1 MRYIPNS
8 PSEREL
14 MLREMGL
21 KSVDELFRGIPANL
35 QLKRPLQIPA
45 ALSESDTLGY
55 FRKMA
60 EKNETP
66 TTGRKMASFL
76 GAGAYNHFIPTVI
89 DTLISRSEF
98 YTSYTPYQPE
108 ISQGTLQ
115 AIFEFQTMIC
125 DLTGMDVSNA
135 SLYDGSTAT
144 AEAVLMAERV
154 TGRTKVAIAGNLHP
168 EYIEVVDTYIKNAGI
183 SKVILP
189 FDGQNGTLRL
199 DSLADIGADI
209 GAVIVQSPNFFGGI
223 EELQKIAD
231 ATHRIGALFVVV
243 VSEAMSLGLLQS
255 PGRAGADIVC
265 GETQS
270 FGIPLSF
277 GGSYCGFFAT
287 REKFQRQI
295 PGRLVGMAHDD
306 KGRSGFVL
314 TLATREQHI
323 RREKATSNICT
334 NQGLYALMSTVYLS
348 TMGRAG
354 LREAAEQN
362 LQKAHY
368 AARLI
373 SGIAGYKLR
382 FGASFFNEFVISAP
396 RPATEVLERLREQ
409 DIIGGL
415 ELSRFFGGWD
425 SGMENEIL
433 VCVTETTTRQD
444 IDRLVSALAVIG
456 S

>member
-1 MRYIPNS
+1 
-8 PSEREL
+8 

-183 SKVILP
+183 SKVVLP

-199 DSLADIGADI
+199 DSLTDIGADI

-306 KGRSGFVL
+306 QGRSGFVL

-415 ELSRFFGGWD
+415 ELSRFFGGRD

>member
-8 PSEREL
+8 PSEREQ

-183 SKVILP
+183 SKVVLP
-189 FDGQNGTLRL
+189 FDGQNGTLQL
-199 DSLADIGADI
+199 DSLTDIGADI

-306 KGRSGFVL
+306 QGRSGFVL

-415 ELSRFFGGWD
+415 ELSRFFGGRD

>member
-1 MRYIPNS
+1 
-8 PSEREL
+8 

-21 KSVDELFRGIPANL
+21 KSVDELFRGIPSNL
-35 QLKRPLQIPA
+35 QLKRPLQIPPA
-45 ALSESDTLGY
+45 KAESEALRY
-55 FRKMA
+55 FREMA

-66 TTGRKMASFL
+66 VTGRKMASFL
-76 GAGAYNHFIPTVI
+76 GAGAYHHFIPTVI

-115 AIFEFQTMIC
+115 AIFEYQTMIC
-125 DLTGMDVSNA
+125 ELTGMDVSNA

-154 TGRTKVAIAGNLHP
+154 TNRTKVALAGNLHP

-183 SKVILP
+183 SKVTLP
-189 FDGQNGTLRL
+189 FNEETGTLRL
-199 DSLADIGADI
+199 DALNGLSEEI

-223 EELQKIAD
+223 EELQRIAE

-243 VSEAMSLGLLQS
+243 VAEAVSLGLLQS

-270 FGIPLSF
+270 FGIPISF

-287 REKFQRQI
+287 REKYQRQI
-295 PGRLVGMAHDD
+295 PGRLVGMAHDEQ
-306 KGRSGFVL
+306 GRAGFVL

-348 TMGRAG
+348 TMGKRG
-354 LREAAEQN
+354 VREVAEQN

-368 AARLI
+368 AARQ
-373 SGIAGYKLR
+373 IAALDQYQLR
-382 FGASFFNEFVISAP
+382 FGSKFFNEFVISGP
-396 RPATEVLERLREQ
+396 LPAGELLQRLREQ
-409 DIIGGL
+409 EIIGGL
-415 ELSRFFGGWD
+415 ELGRFFPE
-425 SGMENEIL
+425 MKNELL
-433 VCVTETTTRQD
+433 VCVTEVTSRGD
-444 IDRLVSALAVIG
+444 IDRLVAALKSIG
-456 S
+456 SSTNR

>member
-1 MRYIPNS
+1 
-8 PSEREL
+8 

-21 KSVDELFRGIPANL
+21 KSVDELFRGIPSNL
-35 QLKRPLQIPA
+35 QLKSPLQIPPA
-45 ALSESDTLGY
+45 KAESEALRY
-55 FRKMA
+55 FREMA

-66 TTGRKMASFL
+66 VTGRKMASFL
-76 GAGAYNHFIPTVI
+76 GAGAYHHFIPTVI

-115 AIFEFQTMIC
+115 AIFEYQTMIC
-125 DLTGMDVSNA
+125 ELTGMDVSNA

-154 TGRTKVAIAGNLHP
+154 TNRTKVALAGNLHP

-183 SKVILP
+183 SKVTLP
-189 FDGQNGTLRL
+189 FNEETGTLRL
-199 DSLADIGADI
+199 DALNGLSEEI

-223 EELQKIAD
+223 EELQRIAE

-243 VSEAMSLGLLQS
+243 VAEAVSLGLLQS

-270 FGIPLSF
+270 FGIPISF

-287 REKFQRQI
+287 REKYQRQI
-295 PGRLVGMAHDD
+295 PGRLVGMAHDEQ
-306 KGRSGFVL
+306 GRAGFVL

-348 TMGRAG
+348 TMGKRG
-354 LREAAEQN
+354 VREVAEQN

-368 AARLI
+368 AARQ
-373 SGIAGYKLR
+373 IAALDQYQLR
-382 FGASFFNEFVISAP
+382 FGAKFFNEFVISGP
-396 RPATEVLERLREQ
+396 LPASELLKRLREQ
-409 DIIGGL
+409 EIIGGL
-415 ELSRFFGGWD
+415 ELRRFFP
-425 SGMENEIL
+425 GMENELL
-433 VCVTETTTRQD
+433 VCVTEVTSRGD
-444 IDRLVSALAVIG
+444 IDRFVAALRSIG
-456 S
+456 SSTNV